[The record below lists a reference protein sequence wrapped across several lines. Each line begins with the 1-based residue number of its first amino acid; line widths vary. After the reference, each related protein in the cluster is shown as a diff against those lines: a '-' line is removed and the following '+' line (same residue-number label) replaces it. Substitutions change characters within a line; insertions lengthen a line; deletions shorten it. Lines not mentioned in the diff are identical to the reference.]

1 MKLTVFNGSPRGE
14 ESNTGTL
21 LEHFLNG
28 FVETQGNTYELADNV
43 QDIVDKF
50 NAQDI
55 VDKRS
60 LTIK

>member
-1 MKLTVFNGSPRGE
+1 MKKTFITDVLV
-14 ESNTGTL
+14 
-21 LEHFLNG
+21 
-28 FVETQGNTYELADNV
+28 DNV

>member
-1 MKLTVFNGSPRGE
+1 MKKGGHYEASGLIEAQFEQGSRGRVLR
-14 ESNTGTL
+14 NL
-21 LEHFLNG
+21 LG
-28 FVETQGNTYELADNV
+28 DNV

>member
-1 MKLTVFNGSPRGE
+1 MNGRLAKKVRKVAE
-14 ESNTGTL
+14 VN
-21 LEHFLNG
+21 
-28 FVETQGNTYELADNV
+28 VQKTYVDLIQSLMNLPDNV